1 METTSSRTEKKY
13 LRQAQYVKLAL
24 VDSAENSKEFM
35 DNLILYEI
43 CSDKNY
49 LIVDL

>member
-1 METTSSRTEKKY
+1 METASSRTEKKY

-24 VDSAENSKEFM
+24 VNSTDNSKEFM
-35 DNLILYEI
+35 DNLILFGI
-43 CSDKNY
+43 CTDKNY